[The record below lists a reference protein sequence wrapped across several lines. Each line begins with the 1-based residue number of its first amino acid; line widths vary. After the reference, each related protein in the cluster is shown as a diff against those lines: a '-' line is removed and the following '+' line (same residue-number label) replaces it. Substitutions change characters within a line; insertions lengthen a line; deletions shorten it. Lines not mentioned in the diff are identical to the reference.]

1 MLNGHTNWN
10 NAFDIMQPELHLVD
24 VNEVF
29 EAFKHCKNADRR
41 MFVAYV
47 QKRLNE
53 IRFKEEQPF
62 FESFR
67 DLLQNYQTLYRDD
80 SNLRCSMRP
89 GAEYFH
95 NYSNRE

>member
-1 MLNGHTNWN
+1 MK
-10 NAFDIMQPELHLVD
+10 Q
-24 VNEVF
+24 
-29 EAFKHCKNADRR
+29 NADRR

-67 DLLQNYQTLYRDD
+67 DLLQNYQTLVSPTGVSYYL
-80 SNLRCSMRP
+80 NKHLLNILLKIYP
-89 GAEYFH
+89 QEP
-95 NYSNRE
+95 